1 MFLIEENDKT
11 VLKHYGI
18 LRRSGRY
25 PWGSGDNVSERSKS
39 FLDIVEEYMKKFGF
53 TEKETAEAISRSLD
67 GQADPISVKE
77 LRALKTIA
85 KNEYKASQI
94 IMARRL
100 KYEKGYSNQAIAD
113 RMGLKNES
121 SVRALL
127 ADGEFEKT
135 QQLKTISNL
144 LRETVDK
151 EGIVDVGV
159 GVERHLGISKEK
171 LGAATAMLKEE
182 GYGVETLFAQQ
193 LGTGLQTE
201 FKVLVPPGV
210 DGKEAFVRVVVEG
223 NLGEVPQIMAFSK
236 DSGRTVLG
244 LQPPMSID
252 SNRIKVN
259 WDEDG
264 GTEADGTIYVRP
276 GVDDISLGGNQY
288 AQVRVAVDGTR
299 YLKGMA
305 IYKDDLPDGVDIVF
319 NTNKS
324 KFNGDGTQKTKLD
337 AMKKMEMK
345 PGTNELAANPFGS
358 QIRRQILEL
367 DSDGKEVVTSA
378 MNIINEEG
386 SWDTWSKQLSSQVLG
401 KQDRRL
407 AEQQLNL
414 RYERNINDLE
424 EIMSITNPAVKRRL
438 LQEFA
443 DEADAQAVHLAA
455 AAMPRQENKVLIPIP
470 GMKDNEVYAPSFK
483 NGERVVLL
491 RHPHGGTFEIPE
503 VIVNNKNPE
512 ARRLLGKEPP
522 TAIGINKKVADRLSG
537 ADFDGDTVIVI
548 PNNSGRIKST
558 PPLKELEGWDPISA
572 YPGFDG
578 MPKVTDS
585 TKQQQMGSVSNLI
598 TDMTLMGA
606 SQSELARAVKHS
618 MVVIDSEKH
627 NLNWKQSEIDNGIRD
642 LRAKYLGRPDKG
654 ASTLLSKASGDLYVP
669 ERKLRRASKGGPID
683 PKTGKLVYE
692 ETGRTY
698 VNKEGK
704 VQPSQT
710 KTTHLAETDD
720 AFSLSSGTPMETTY
734 AVYSNRMKSL
744 ANQARKESLGVK
756 NIPYSP
762 TAKKT
767 YASEVESLKAKLNI
781 AEMNAPLERR
791 AQIVANQ
798 IRRQARRDNP
808 QMTKEQKKKVDGQA
822 LEEARRRVGASKNRI
837 KLTDREWEAI
847 QAGAISNNMLED
859 VLRNAHA
866 NPEPPFKSVK
876 ELATP
881 RSALLMTSTRI
892 TRAKSMAQQGYTQAE
907 IADALGVSLT
917 TLKKGLGGE

>member
-1 MFLIEENDKT
+1 MFVVEENDRT

-39 FLDIVEEYMKKFGF
+39 FLDIVEEYMKKWGF

-100 KYEKGYSNQAIAD
+100 KDEKGYSNQAIAD
-113 RMGLKNES
+113 RMGLPNES

-127 ADGEFEKT
+127 APGALEKT
-135 QQLKTISNL
+135 QQLQNIANM
-144 LRETVDK
+144 LRDSVDNG
-151 EGIVDVGV
+151 EAGIVDIGV
-159 GVERHLGISKEK
+159 GVERHMGISKEK

-182 GYGVETLFAQQ
+182 GYTVQSFDGPQV
-193 LGTGLQTE
+193 GTGLKTE
-201 FKVLVPPGV
+201 YKVLARPGI
-210 DGKEAFVRVVVEG
+210 DGREAFTTAVVNGQLDEI
-223 NLGEVPQIMAFSK
+223 PQVMSFSQ
-236 DSGRTVLG
+236 DSGRTSFG
-244 LQPPMSID
+244 LHKPLSVD
-252 SNRIKVN
+252 SERIQVN

-264 GTEADGTIYVRP
+264 GTGADGTIYVRP
-276 GVDDISLGGNQY
+276 GVSDISLGGNQY
-288 AQVRVAVDGTR
+288 AQVRIAVDGKN

-305 IYKDDLPDGVDIVF
+305 IYKDDLPEGVDLVF

-324 KFNGDGTQKTKLD
+324 KFNDDGSLKSKND
-337 AMKKMEMK
+337 AMKKMEFK
-345 PGTNELAANPFGS
+345 PDSDELAPNPFGS
-358 QIRRQILEL
+358 QIRRQIIEL
-367 DSDGKEVVTSA
+367 DADGKEVVTSA

-386 SWDTWSKQLSSQVLG
+386 SWDTWSKQLSSQILG

-407 AEQQLNL
+407 AEQQLNA
-414 RYERNINDLE
+414 RYERNVNDLE
-424 EIMSITNPAVKRRL
+424 EIMQITNPAVKRRL
-438 LQEFA
+438 LQEFS

-470 GMKDNEVYAPSFK
+470 GMKDNEVYAPSFRD
-483 NGERVVLL
+483 GERVVLL

-503 VIVNNKNPE
+503 VVVNNKNPE
-512 ARRLLGKEPP
+512 ARKMLGKEPP

-548 PNNSGRIKST
+548 PNNDGRIKST

-572 YPGFDG
+572 YPGYEG
-578 MPKVTDS
+578 MPKVKNS

-606 SQSELARAVKHS
+606 SQSEIARAVKHS

-642 LRAKYLGRPDKG
+642 LRTKYLGRPDKG
-654 ASTLLSKASGDLYVP
+654 ASTLLSKASGDLRVP
-669 ERKLRRASKGGPID
+669 ERKLRRASQGGPID

-692 ETGRTY
+692 PTNRTY
-698 VNKEGK
+698 VDEKGK
-704 VQPSQT
+704 TKQRLT
-710 KTTHLAETDD
+710 KTTPLAETDD
-720 AFSLSSGTPMETTY
+720 AFTLSSGTPMETTY
-734 AVYSNRMKSL
+734 ATYSNRMKAL

-762 TAKKT
+762 SAKKT
-767 YASEVESLKAKLNI
+767 YATEVDSLKAKLNV
-781 AEMNAPLERR
+781 AEKNAPLERR

-798 IRRQARRDNP
+798 IRRQAFRDNP
-808 QMTKEQKKKVDGQA
+808 QMTDDQKRKVNGQA
-822 LEEARRRVGASKNRI
+822 LEEARYRTGAAKNRI

-859 VLRNAHA
+859 VLRNAH
-866 NPEPPFKSVK
+866 PSPPAPYKSVK

-881 RSALLMTSTRI
+881 RSQKLMTSTKLS
-892 TRAKSMAQQGYTQAE
+892 RARGMAQQGYTQAE

-917 TLKKGLGGE
+917 TLKNSL